1 MINLKKT
8 KSGIM
13 TTGRYEQ
20 MLIAIQHKG
29 YIDAQEARELM
40 HHQDLV
46 KQSTLETIECG
57 ACGHRDVYIH
67 PSSDRVRCIECDE
80 FNWTEMG
87 LMIAMVSP

>member
-1 MINLKKT
+1 
-8 KSGIM
+8 M

-57 ACGHRDVYIH
+57 ACGHRDVYIYIRH
-67 PSSDRVRCIECDE
+67 QIEYDVSSVMNLI
-80 FNWTEMG
+80 G
-87 LMIAMVSP
+87 LKWV